1 MKKNRLLLQLFCCS
15 FLLLQSSLVGVAQ
28 NSMQKDLDRYCLDEK
43 NFFYTNVGVSVR
55 DVETDSVIAEINGN
69 HSMTPASIVKLYTSA
84 AALSYLGDGF
94 QFKTTIGYTGRI
106 DKNGT
111 LYGDI
116 VVVGGGDPTMGSKF
130 FPSTKKHIDTIVT
143 AVMNAGITKIKGQ
156 VVVDCSLYKDEK
168 ETIPKTW
175 LFDDYGKDYAAGVF
189 PVAFQDNIFQVN
201 IKTGVKGEVAQLSDT
216 TNGLDLSIQEGITG
230 DSTILLHSRANDQLV
245 KINGYL
251 PPNRNEYIVR
261 SAMPSPPDVLGM
273 ELHQAFFKKGLVEYT
288 HEYRI
293 SKKSVHVNVLKEIYS
308 PELQYIVA
316 IMNYYSNNNY
326 AEHLVKY
333 LAYKQKS
340 TSTFSDGALQ
350 VIDYFK
356 KLEIK
361 SSGVALYDGSGLSRT
376 NFTNA
381 NHMSEFLVKQ
391 YLTVGRD
398 TSSFYKSLPVSGRS
412 GTLRSFPISAKLVD
426 KINAKTGSMSGVR
439 NMAGYMD
446 TKSGKKVSFCIMFNG
461 FFESDYNMKQKQAE
475 ILEKI
480 YNNY

>member
-1 MKKNRLLLQLFCCS
+1 MKNNRLLQLVCCS
-15 FLLLQSSLVGVAQ
+15 FLLLQSSLVGFAQ
-28 NSMQKDLDRYCLDEK
+28 NAMQKDLNRYCLDEK

-55 DVETDSVIAEINGN
+55 DVETDSIVAEINGN

-84 AALSYLGDGF
+84 AALSYLGDTF
-94 QFKTTIGYTGRI
+94 QFKTTIGYTGYI

-111 LYGDI
+111 LYGD
-116 VVVGGGDPTMGSKF
+116 VVIIGGGDPTMGSKY
-130 FPSTKKHIDTIVT
+130 FPSTKYLMDTIVT

-156 VVVDCSLYKDEK
+156 VVIDCSLYKDEK
-168 ETIPKTW
+168 ETIPRTW

-201 IKTGVKGEVAQLSDT
+201 IKTGEKGEIAQLSDS
-216 TNGLDLSIQEGITG
+216 TNDQDLSLQEGITG
-230 DSTILLHSRANDQLV
+230 DSTILLHSNANNQLV

-273 ELHQAFFKKGLVEYT
+273 ELHQAFFKKGLVEYN

-293 SKKSVHVNVLKEIYS
+293 SKKSVHVNVLKDIYS
-308 PELQYIVA
+308 PQLQYIVA
-316 IMNYYSNNNY
+316 IMNFYSNNNY

-333 LAYKQKS
+333 LAYTQKGS
-340 TSTFSDGALQ
+340 STFTDGALQ
-350 VIDYFK
+350 VLNYFK
-356 KLEIK
+356 KLEMQA
-361 SSGVALYDGSGLSRT
+361 GGAALYDGSGLSRT
-376 NFTNA
+376 NYTNA
-381 NHMSEFLVKQ
+381 NHMSEFLVKE
-391 YLTVGRD
+391 YLSVGRD
-398 TSSFYKSLPVSGRS
+398 TSSFYKSLPASGRS

-475 ILEKI
+475 ILEMI